1 MLWIESITILI
12 VVEIGVGYF
21 YCSVL
26 ENDYVFGWNEDR
38 LETLYFLVW
47 AINCLL
53 LYLPEGAE
61 TTVEDVAEVL
71 EFEKLGVLDWVDRFA

>member
-1 MLWIESITILI
+1 
-12 VVEIGVGYF
+12 
-21 YCSVL
+21 
-26 ENDYVFGWNEDR
+26 
-38 LETLYFLVW
+38 VW